1 MNNPRREFVVK
12 STSILGSLVAF
23 PWAAYAQAQADSLPA
38 DDPARPRQQLARVR
52 EFVQAAHSDLPRVK
66 AMLEVDPRL
75 VSASWDWGNGD
86 WETALEGAS
95 HVAQRETVAFLLQ
108 KGARANLSSM
118 AVLGHVEAVIAMLQA
133 QPELGRT
140 RGPHFLTLLYHAA
153 LGGRIELMEFIA
165 PRLGPDRAQHCNQAL
180 RGAAQ
185 YGTPEM
191 VAWLIDNGVTNMNET
206 NFLNKT
212 PLDVALAR
220 GDKAVATLLKNNGGI
235 VSVP

>member
-95 HVAQRETVAFLLQ
+95 HVGQRETVAFLLQ
-108 KGARANLSSM
+108 RGARANLSSM
-118 AVLGHVEAVIAMLQA
+118 AVLGHVEAVIAMLHV

-165 PRLGPDRAQHCNQAL
+165 ARLGLDRAQHCNQAL

-185 YGTPEM
+185 YGTPQM
-191 VAWLIDNGVTNMNET
+191 VAWLIKNGVTNMNET

-220 GDKAVATLLKNNGGI
+220 GDKAIATLLKDNGGI